1 MERII
6 NFYKKHV
13 DVYGCV
19 TLIDDY
25 GRPDPRKPTNEE
37 MGLLWDGY
45 LAFSLIQK
53 FASNGVHPNT
63 MVKNLKKRNI
73 VIDAGRNIQNRQK
86 FSCYEIIDSKYKV

>member
-6 NFYKKHV
+6 IFYKKHV

-37 MGLLWDGY
+37 MGLLRDGY
-45 LAFSLIQK
+45 LAF
-53 FASNGVHPNT
+53 
-63 MVKNLKKRNI
+63 R
-73 VIDAGRNIQNRQK
+73 
-86 FSCYEIIDSKYKV
+86 